1 MVAAGD
7 GQATPPPGG
16 PPSRVSVSSS
26 SSTPRRR
33 CALTS
38 RFREPASPRR
48 HAWLS
53 LQGRLVGA
61 EEATSAASAA
71 PGLPPDEAVAWE
83 LFSPIHRVLLV
94 ATVAAASS
102 RSHEARRIE
111 QLQRSIHI
119 RDEVLQSMQQKLD
132 DLFDEMNSLQQQYV
146 KCNTFISS
154 EQENSELV
162 GSKKVGDDDGARCRA
177 CAKAEIAAIP
187 HKTKDICGMNDAK
200 SDVVDRSSVS
210 HMDHEE
216 RRMSDLSDFCWSVVS
231 SVDNHVNGDNQLS
244 SLAAEQELYNLQK
257 ECEEKD
263 SIIKELAAIAHA
275 SSTADAKR
283 IAELQEILRRKNM
296 VISKLK
302 KDMSALKQ
310 MVVELTRAKRT
321 SSVNLSPSC
330 SELPVMSSNVLYD
343 MSSNSSSSSDSESP
357 LAPREYLDE
366 HLKVDDGIAGDSEY
380 KGSSRFS
387 MENTYFPTKKSS
399 AGKLRSTSPLKEN
412 RIDLNVETS
421 LVGRQK
427 QHGKAS
433 KTQGTKLQGDGC
445 RGQSDEVDST
455 GKLSNGI

>member
-1 MVAAGD
+1 MVAAAVGE
-7 GQATPPPGG
+7 ATPPPGG

-33 CALTS
+33 CAALTS

-48 HAWLS
+48 HAWVS

-83 LFSPIHRVLLV
+83 LFSPLHRVLLV

-154 EQENSELV
+154 EQGKSELV
-162 GSKKVGDDDGARCRA
+162 GSKKVGDYDGARCCA
-177 CAKAEIAAIP
+177 CAKPEIAATP
-187 HKTKDICGMNDAK
+187 HKTKDICGMDDAK

-263 SIIKELAAIAHA
+263 AIIKELAATAHT

-283 IAELQEILRRKNM
+283 IAELQEILKRKNM

-321 SSVNLSPSC
+321 SSVNLSTSC

-343 MSSNSSSSSDSESP
+343 MSSTSPSSSDSESP
-357 LAPREYLDE
+357 VAPRECLDD

-387 MENTYFPTKKSS
+387 MESACFPTKNSS

-412 RIDLNVETS
+412 RIDPNVETS

-427 QHGKAS
+427 QRISTNGDFKRTRRQSQQDSRNRA
-433 KTQGTKLQGDGC
+433 TK
-445 RGQSDEVDST
+445 RWM
-455 GKLSNGI
+455 